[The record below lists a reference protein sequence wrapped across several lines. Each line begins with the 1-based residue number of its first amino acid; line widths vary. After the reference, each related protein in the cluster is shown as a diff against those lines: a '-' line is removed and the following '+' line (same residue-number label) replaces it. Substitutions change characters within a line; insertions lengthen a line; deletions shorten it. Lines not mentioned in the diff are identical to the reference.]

1 MSVSLIYF
9 ILVVFLLKYLQTE
22 PSALKD
28 GSDNQLGG
36 KSRGEPG
43 VRDWGGGEGSQDTAG
58 SLH

>member
-1 MSVSLIYF
+1 MPISIIS
-9 ILVVFLLKYLQTE
+9 ILVVFLLKYLQIE
-22 PSALKD
+22 PLALKD

-43 VRDWGGGEGSQDTAG
+43 VRDWVRGEGPQDTAG